1 MKQSEI
7 NGKLNRILNI
17 NFSGEM
23 LKMLE
28 TILIIFLTIPLYAV
42 LIWSYFYPQE
52 SLLWGKRWMYKE
64 EPDISDD
71 AIRYIKVASLISVIG
86 LTLVFIIVILTQF
99 IR

>member
-1 MKQSEI
+1 MFDLCSTNGPDYGITPYFERLVFLYYCMKQSEI

-52 SLLWGKRWMYKE
+52 SLLWGKTVDVQR
-64 EPDISDD
+64 
-71 AIRYIKVASLISVIG
+71 R
-86 LTLVFIIVILTQF
+86 T
-99 IR
+99 